1 DSILFVE
8 ASLRG
13 ISTIQN
19 VISRKISRLADY
31 DGTKEKHCFFR
42 DSESYDSKCGP
53 LEYPVFYLWVVAD
66 LVNNVL
72 NSWNADVIYDLFN
85 PDQANLI
92 LWMPL
97 PSTPQPDLIVW
108 RGDMTGNYSIKLG
121 NNVLMR
127 GLASTHSSYPTMPPS
142 SLSGLYNKIWNANVP
157 SKVRITVWR
166 YSETASHLISTCA
179 FSRRIFSTLNITL
192 PQVVHD
198 RATFNLPSFII
209 FIKSYMDDMDTLPPM
224 ACSPVLSLEEKWF
237 PPCPGIMKVN
247 FDAAFDSATSSSF
260 FGIIFRDSAGD
271 VLAAGCF
278 SHPLVLDS
286 FEAEALACYQALVLA
301 HDLSYRRIVIEGDSL
316 SVIKKVQNFSEDRS
330 VIGML
335 IKDIKRK
342 MGNFDST
349 TAPFCPRA
357 CNKPAHF
364 LAHLGRSLPT
374 PCIWTECSTPS

>member
-1 DSILFVE
+1 
-8 ASLRG
+8 
-13 ISTIQN
+13 
-19 VISRKISRLADY
+19 
-31 DGTKEKHCFFR
+31 
-42 DSESYDSKCGP
+42 
-53 LEYPVFYLWVVAD
+53 
-66 LVNNVL
+66 
-72 NSWNADVIYDLFN
+72 
-85 PDQANLI
+85 
-92 LWMPL
+92 MPL

-166 YSETASHLISTCA
+166 FVRNYILTFDNLSFRGIVAHTSCLLCDRYSETASHLISTCA

-192 PQVVHD
+192 PQVSPISEW
-198 RATFNLPSFII
+198 LP
-209 FIKSYMDDMDTLPPM
+209 
-224 ACSPVLSLEEKWF
+224 C
-237 PPCPGIMKVN
+237 
-247 FDAAFDSATSSSF
+247 
-260 FGIIFRDSAGD
+260 AGD